1 MDKFTKFILE
11 GIEENINEAFK
22 FAKQIKG
29 KENKTEILN
38 TEFHLGKYFA
48 LVEVLEQIDFDLFME
63 VYKSN
68 KETVNILMLS
78 VNRLYE

>member
-1 MDKFTKFILE
+1 MDKFTKFILDE
-11 GIEENINEAFK
+11 IKENINDAFT

-48 LVEVLEQIDFDLFME
+48 LIEVLEQIDFELFLE
-63 VYKSN
+63 IYKAN
-68 KETVNILMLS
+68 KEMVNTLTIS
-78 VNRLYE
+78 VDRLYE